1 MRRTL
6 EIMVHYE
13 LLSIT
18 PNLVINY
25 TEDHQFRLNF
35 QERFNSLL
43 KSKDLLLEEIQ
54 REAAVSS
61 SPIYSRKNT
70 YLSKHRISNFN

>member
-1 MRRTL
+1 MRRTF
-6 EIMVHYE
+6 EIMVYYE
-13 LLSIT
+13 LLPIT

-35 QERFNSLL
+35 QEWLNSLL

-61 SPIYSRKNT
+61 SPISSRKNT